1 MSPVAL
7 ITGTSSGIGLASA
20 ITAAKH
26 GFTTVASLRDTAKD
40 GPLRAAAEAAGVE
53 LDVRRLDVVDDAS
66 IATCIDGVVADHGAL
81 DVLVNN
87 AGRGFVG
94 TIEQVSMD
102 EMRAVMEVNFFGVV
116 AVTKAAMPHLRASK
130 GRVITVTSVGGVVGQ
145 PFNEAY
151 CAAKF
156 AVEGFM
162 ESLAPVAAT
171 VGVLVS
177 VVEPGPVATEF
188 VNNVGVDVAKIFAEA
203 GEYEPAMQSYMRHI
217 MAEFADPDAAQTGD
231 EVAEVVLTAMVTD
244 SPAFRHQTSHWA
256 RTFTGYKLSDHDGSA
271 VVGMTTDWLRAD

>member
-1 MSPVAL
+1 MSPVVL
-7 ITGTSSGIGLASA
+7 ITGTSSGIGLATA
-20 ITAAKH
+20 VTAARH
-26 GFTTVASLRDTAKD
+26 GFTTVATMRDTSRD
-40 GPLRAAAEAAGVE
+40 GALREAAEAAGVE
-53 LDVRRLDVVDDAS
+53 LDIRRLDVVDEASVDA
-66 IATCIDGVVADHGAL
+66 CVDGVVADHGAL

-94 TIEQVSMD
+94 TIEQVPMD
-102 EMRAVMEVNFFGVV
+102 DMRAVMEVNFFGVV
-116 AVTKAAMPHLRASK
+116 AATKAAMPHLRASQ
-130 GRVITVTSVGGVVGQ
+130 GRVVTITSVGGVVGQ

-162 ESLAPVAAT
+162 ESLAPVAAG

-203 GEYEPAMQSYMRHI
+203 GVYEPAMHAYMRHI
-217 MAEFADPDAAQTGD
+217 VAEFANSDAAQTGD
-231 EVAEVVLTAMVTD
+231 DIAEVVLTAMVTD
-244 SPAFRHQTSHWA
+244 SPAFRHQTSPWA

>member
-20 ITAAKH
+20 VAAARH
-26 GFTTVASLRDTAKD
+26 GFTTVATMRDTSKD
-40 GPLRAAAEAAGVE
+40 GALRAAAEAAGVE
-53 LDVRRLDVVDDAS
+53 LDVRQLDVVDDGS
-66 IATCIDGVVADHGAL
+66 IRACIDGVVADHGAL

-94 TIEQVSMD
+94 TIERVSMA
-102 EMRAVMEVNFFGVV
+102 EMREVMEVNFFGVV
-116 AVTKAAMPHLRASK
+116 ATTKAALPHLRASG

-171 VGVLVS
+171 VGVFVA

-188 VNNVGVDVAKIFAEA
+188 VNNVGVDVAKLFAEA
-203 GEYEPAMQSYMRHI
+203 GEYEPAMQAYLRHV
-217 MAEFADPDAAQTGD
+217 MAEFADPGAAQTGD
-231 EVAEVVLTAMVTD
+231 DVAEVVLTSMVTD

-271 VVGMTTDWLRAD
+271 VVGMTGDWLRTD

>member
-20 ITAAKH
+20 VAAARH
-26 GFTTVASLRDTAKD
+26 GFTTVATMRDTSKD
-40 GPLRAAAEAAGVE
+40 GALRAAAEAAGVE
-53 LDVRRLDVVDDAS
+53 LDVRQLDVVDDDS
-66 IATCIDGVVADHGAL
+66 IRACIDGVVADHGAL

-94 TIEQVSMD
+94 TIERVSMA
-102 EMRAVMEVNFFGVV
+102 EMREVMEVNFFGVV
-116 AVTKAAMPHLRASK
+116 ATTKAALPHLRASG

-171 VGVLVS
+171 VGVFVA

-188 VNNVGVDVAKIFAEA
+188 VNNVGVDVAKLFAEA
-203 GEYEPAMQSYMRHI
+203 GEYEPAMQAYLRHV
-217 MAEFADPDAAQTGD
+217 MAEFADPGAAQTGD
-231 EVAEVVLTAMVTD
+231 DVAEVVLTSMVTD

-271 VVGMTTDWLRAD
+271 VVGMTGDWLRTD

>member
-7 ITGTSSGIGLASA
+7 ITGTSSGIGLSSA
-20 ITAAKH
+20 VAAAAH
-26 GFTTVASLRDTAKD
+26 GFTTVATLRDTTKD
-40 GPLRAAAEAAGVE
+40 GALRTAAETAGVT
-53 LDVRRLDVVDDAS
+53 LDIRRLDVVDPDS
-66 IATCIDGVVADHGAL
+66 ISDCIGGVVADHGAL

-94 TIEQVSMD
+94 TIEQVTMD

-116 AVTKAAMPHLRASK
+116 ATTKAAMPHLRASG

-156 AVEGFM
+156 AAEGFM

-171 VGVLVS
+171 VGVHVS
-177 VVEPGPVATEF
+177 VIEPGPVRTEF
-188 VNNVGVDVAKIFAEA
+188 VTNVGVDVDRLFAEG
-203 GEYEPAMQSYMRHI
+203 GEYTPAMQAYLGHV

-231 EVAEVVLTAMVTD
+231 DVAQSVLAAMVTD

-256 RTFTGYKLSDHDGSA
+256 RTFCGTKLGDHDGSA
-271 VVGMTTDWLRAD
+271 VVGMTSDWVR